1 MKKQIATGLFGLLAT
16 LTAQLAGCNS
26 EAGGGIML
34 SGTVEAREAALSFQV
49 GGRIEKLLVD
59 EGQTVKR
66 DQVVAQLVA
75 DDYSLAVDRA
85 KANRDAAQA
94 VLAALEAGTRKQ
106 ELKVAE
112 ATLEQAQAE
121 QRFADEDVKR
131 IQSLIGKH
139 LASQE
144 QLDQAKLKRDVAK
157 SAVRKAQQQLQLL
170 REGPRQEEID
180 QARAALAANQSAL
193 QSAERQLGYAQLISP
208 VDGSV
213 TLRQAEAGEVVGA
226 GQPVFKV
233 AELTRPWIRA
243 YLNETDLARVKIG
256 QAATVSVDGLPD
268 KTFRGRLT
276 FISSKAEFTPKAVE
290 TRALRVDLVYRVK
303 VEVDDPEGLLKLG
316 MPADVVFDAGS

>member
-1 MKKQIATGLFGLLAT
+1 MKRLILAFIHGAIFA
-16 LTAQLAGCNS
+16 LMLGGCSS
-26 EAGGGIML
+26 EAGGGLTL
-34 SGTVEAREAALSFQV
+34 SGTVEARETALSFQV

-75 DDYSLAVDRA
+75 EDYSLAVDKARA
-85 KANRDAAQA
+85 NMDAAQA
-94 VLAALEAGTRKQ
+94 VLAALEAGARKQ

-121 QRFADEDVKR
+121 QRFADEEVKR
-131 IQSLIGKH
+131 IQSLINKH

-170 REGPRQEEID
+170 REGPRQEEMD
-180 QARAALAANQSAL
+180 QARAALAVTQSAL
-193 QSAERQLGYAQLISP
+193 QSAERQLGYTQLISP

-233 AELTRPWIRA
+233 AELTRPWVRA

-256 QAATVSVDGLPD
+256 QAATVSVDGLPE
-268 KTFRGRLT
+268 KSFRGRLT
-276 FISSKAEFTPKAVE
+276 FISPKAEFTPKAVE